1 MKWLNITD
9 FNFLQRNIKVIPRQS
24 ILSSDCK
31 QIDSGTKSPQKQY
44 TLEPMLHI
52 LSEPFPGFIDWLTHL
67 AGLLTSPLHS
77 MGLPNFSVALDIE
90 LPCLR
95 EVYSCGYS
103 WSLSL
108 HSLFVLFF
116 NKNQIQG
123 KYR

>member
-1 MKWLNITD
+1 
-9 FNFLQRNIKVIPRQS
+9 
-24 ILSSDCK
+24 
-31 QIDSGTKSPQKQY
+31 
-44 TLEPMLHI
+44 MLHI
-52 LSEPFPGFIDWLTHL
+52 FFKSFPGLGEKLTQL

-103 WSLSL
+103 WSLAL

-116 NKNQIQG
+116 NKNQMLCEYSAFLQ
-123 KYR
+123 KTYFCSLNN

>member
-1 MKWLNITD
+1 M
-9 FNFLQRNIKVIPRQS
+9 FHHVA
-24 ILSSDCK
+24 
-31 QIDSGTKSPQKQY
+31 
-44 TLEPMLHI
+44 
-52 LSEPFPGFIDWLTHL
+52 EPFPGFVDLFKHL

-77 MGLPNFSVALDIE
+77 MDLPNFSVVVDIE
-90 LPCLR
+90 LPYLR